1 MPIDKHSL
9 QALDQFVRAAYR
21 RYGPATPALEQ
32 SGDPLAT
39 SDQPEDSTPLAAT
52 WVNAKRTFERGEIVR
67 ALVTG
72 WNRGGLLVRW
82 EDLQGFIPLS
92 QLKQVPIVDHEE
104 LRDEVLARWVGEEL
118 DLRII
123 ELDQRRNRLVFSER
137 ATRWAP
143 EDGEHLLEALQVG
156 QVKAGYVS
164 NVCPFGVFIDLG
176 GIDGLIHISELSW
189 GRVTHPREVVTLGH
203 KVQVYVLNL
212 DRANRRVAL
221 SLKRLCP
228 NPWLMI
234 EQKYRIGQ
242 ITRATV
248 TNIVEFGA
256 FALLEEGIEG
266 LIHISELSDTR
277 VVDPAR
283 VVQPGDRVLVR
294 ILRIDSRGH
303 RLGLSMR
310 QATEQHLTEWD
321 KEDQLLH

>member
-1 MPIDKHSL
+1 MPIAKHSL
-9 QALDQFVRAAYR
+9 QALDQFVRTAYR
-21 RYGPATPALEQ
+21 RYQTATPVLEQ
-32 SGDPLAT
+32 SEDPLAT
-39 SDQPEDSTPLAAT
+39 VDQPEGSTLLAAA
-52 WVNAKRTFERGEIVR
+52 WANAQQTFESGEIVK

-82 EDLQGFIPLS
+82 DDLQGFIPIS

-118 DLRII
+118 GLRII

-143 EDGEHLLEALQVG
+143 EDGEHLLETLQVG
-156 QVKAGYVS
+156 QVKTGYVS
-164 NVCPFGVFIDLG
+164 NVCPFGVFVDLG

-228 NPWLMI
+228 NPWLTI

-242 ITRATV
+242 ITRATI

-256 FALLEEGIEG
+256 FAQLDKGVEG
-266 LIHISELSDTR
+266 LIHISELSDAR
-277 VVDPAR
+277 VLDPAQ

-294 ILRIDSRGH
+294 ILHMDSRGH

-310 QATEQHLTEWD
+310 QATEQHLPEWD
-321 KEDQLLH
+321 KEDQLSY